1 MTVRA
6 LSIDASEWF
15 HDPAWRAHLSRR
27 HWRRLESR
35 VARAI
40 DSAGALCERAGAR
53 ATFFV
58 AGAIAER
65 HPGLLQRLVAAGH
78 EVGSAGHEPV
88 DLDTVAIGDREALFA
103 GWARARQAIEAA
115 TGQRVRGFRAPWPS
129 NRGEA
134 WWRDTLRAAGYAYDA
149 SAPACDG
156 QIFDANRGK
165 SALVLATFVAWE
177 LDDEQPRLG
186 ALPRSAQRAHY
197 DLLRDAGPRF
207 AAALAEGPW
216 APIADVLR
224 LPKEPVSVAMPPPV
238 VRSAVAAAPVPGA
251 PRVAIVVPMKDEA
264 EGVPSLIDELDRL
277 ANDLRERAA
286 CEFVFVDDG
295 STDRTWDLLQARVA
309 GRTDCKAVRHA
320 RNLGVAAAIRSGVL
334 ATAAPTIVSIDA
346 DLSYDP
352 AEIASMLALLDASDT
367 NGRADVVTASPYHP
381 RGSVRNVP
389 AWRLALSRTLS
400 ACYRALVGSPVH
412 TWTACFRA
420 YRRAAI
426 VDLPLANPGF
436 LGTAEL
442 LVRVLRRGGVVREHP
457 CELQARLFGQSKMKV
472 LRTIR
477 QHVGL
482 LWQVARRRI
491 G

>member
-1 MTVRA
+1 MTLRA

-15 HDPAWRAHLSRR
+15 HDPVWSRHLSRR
-27 HWRRLESR
+27 HWRRLASR
-35 VARAI
+35 AAIAIERAV
-40 DSAGALCERAGAR
+40 SLCERHGAR

-58 AGAIAER
+58 TGAIAER
-65 HPGLLQRLVAAGH
+65 HPELLQRLVSAGH
-78 EVGSAGHEPV
+78 EVGNAGHEPV
-88 DLDTVAIGDREALFA
+88 DLDAVPHGDRDALFA
-103 GWARARQAIEAA
+103 AWARSRQAIEAA
-115 TGQRVRGFRAPWPS
+115 TGQRVRGFRSSWPS
-129 NRGEA
+129 QGGEA

-156 QIFDANRGK
+156 QILHEVSGR

-186 ALPRSAQRAHY
+186 ALPRYAQRAHH
-197 DLLRDAGPRF
+197 DRLRDAGPRF
-207 AAALAEGPW
+207 AAALAERPL

-224 LPKEPVSVAMPPPV
+224 LPREPVAVAMPSREAPPTG
-238 VRSAVAAAPVPGA
+238 AVPGA
-251 PRVAIVVPMKDEA
+251 PRVAIVVPMKDEE

-277 ANDLRERAA
+277 ACDLRERAA

-295 STDRTWDLLQARVA
+295 STDRTWELLQQRIA
-309 GRTDCKAVRHA
+309 GRTNARAVRHA
-320 RNLGVAAAIRSGVL
+320 QNLGVAAAIRTGVL
-334 ATAAPTIVSIDA
+334 ATDAPVIVSIDA

-352 AEIASMLALLDASDT
+352 AEIAPMLALLD
-367 NGRADVVTASPYHP
+367 GADVVTASPYHP

-389 AWRLALSRTLS
+389 GWRLALSRTLS
-400 ACYRALVGSPVH
+400 ACYRVLVGSPVH

-420 YRRAAI
+420 CRRPAI
-426 VDLPLANPGF
+426 ADLPLEHPGF

-457 CELQARLFGQSKMKV
+457 CELQARLFGQSKMRV

-491 G
+491 E